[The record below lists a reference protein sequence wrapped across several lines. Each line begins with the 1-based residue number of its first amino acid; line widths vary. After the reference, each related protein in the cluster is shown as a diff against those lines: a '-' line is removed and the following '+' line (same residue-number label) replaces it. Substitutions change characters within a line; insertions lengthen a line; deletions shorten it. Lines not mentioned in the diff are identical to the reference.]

1 MEVVKSA
8 YQRMRRKG
16 IPAQDARGVLP
27 TNILTNIVA
36 SGNLRAFADMVG
48 KRLNQRVQEEYQEVV
63 VEMVRCVVEV
73 HPWVYQFLKPDRI
86 NTPALDTILK
96 DALGGAS
103 PVDKPEVNEA
113 LKELDRVKGV
123 WG

>member
-1 MEVVKSA
+1 
-8 YQRMRRKG
+8 
-16 IPAQDARGVLP
+16 VLP